1 MADTLESAG
10 IGALVRDRV
19 SELFVELSEIDVTDA
34 ELATTADLAVASVA
48 APVLRADGRA
58 IGSVAVAPGRRMTGR
73 AVARAVEA
81 VTECADAVS
90 ARLAAHPGPNAL
102 PALPPH
108 LVHPAHAAR
117 HP

>member
-1 MADTLESAG
+1 
-10 IGALVRDRV
+10 
-19 SELFVELSEIDVTDA
+19 
-34 ELATTADLAVASVA
+34 
-48 APVLRADGRA
+48 
-58 IGSVAVAPGRRMTGR
+58 MTGR